1 MLFMISAILK
11 PGAESELIKYHAEFN
26 EHLGPSGENV
36 RVAGALRSPE
46 GIRVGYMAL
55 YEGGAIEKAHE
66 WLRQSPLYQAH
77 LYERVDVF
85 EYQIEVGQLD

>member
-11 PGAESELIKYHAEFN
+11 PGVEGELINYHDAFN

-36 RVAGALRSPE
+36 RIAGVLRNPD
-46 GIRVGYMAL
+46 GMRTGYLAL
-55 YEGGAIEKAHE
+55 YEADGVEKALA
-66 WLRQSPLYQAH
+66 WLHQSPIYEAH

-85 EYQIEVGQLD
+85 EYQIEVGQLG